1 MPPQR
6 PPRGHVLWSWCKSW
20 CARARQGTVEATTFR
35 PICVPSNR
43 RCQNH
48 PSCRSKR
55 PTNPIASCYPGY
67 VVIICTRPARIQL
80 TQTELRRYL
89 ARPRS
94 FPPLPD
100 PSPATSGA
108 WLSSWCRE
116 SARTPVPLLLRH
128 GYESRATGYGRDDR
142 MLGRLLAKP
151 LEIRSRP
158 RGRSRPSLAKI
169 WRRRYTRSMSQ
180 DRETGPVPTHG
191 RLICIMLGPGLPVPG
206 QN

>member
-1 MPPQR
+1 M
-6 PPRGHVLWSWCKSW
+6 K
-20 CARARQGTVEATTFR
+20 ATTFD
-35 PICVPSNR
+35 PGSEPPNR

-55 PTNPIASCYPGY
+55 PTNPIASCYLGY
-67 VVIICTRPARIQL
+67 VVMICTRPARIQL
-80 TQTELRRYL
+80 TQTELRPYL
-89 ARPRS
+89 ARTRS
-94 FPPLPD
+94 FSPLPD

-128 GYESRATGYGRDDR
+128 GYESRATGYGQYDR

-169 WRRRYTRSMSQ
+169 WRRRYTRSMPQ
-180 DRETGPVPTHG
+180 DRETGPVLTHG
-191 RLICIMLGPGLPVPG
+191 RLIGIMLGPGLPVPG

>member
-1 MPPQR
+1 M
-6 PPRGHVLWSWCKSW
+6 
-20 CARARQGTVEATTFR
+20 CARAHQGTVKATTFD
-35 PICVPSNR
+35 PLSEPANR

-48 PSCRSKR
+48 PWWRPKQPIDPDGSCHLGS
-55 PTNPIASCYPGY
+55 
-67 VVIICTRPARIQL
+67 VDIICTRPARRQL

-116 SARTPVPLLLRH
+116 SARTPVTLLLWH
-128 GYESRATGYGRDDR
+128 GYESRDTGYGRDDR

-151 LEIRSRP
+151 IEIRWRP
-158 RGRSRPSLAKI
+158 RGRSGPSLAKI
-169 WRRRYTRSMSQ
+169 WPRRYTRSMSQ

>member
-1 MPPQR
+1 M
-6 PPRGHVLWSWCKSW
+6 
-20 CARARQGTVEATTFR
+20 CARAHQGTVKATTFD
-35 PICVPSNR
+35 PLSEPANR

-48 PSCRSKR
+48 PWWRSKR
-55 PTNPIASCYPGY
+55 PINTIFTCCFGY
-67 VVIICTRPARIQL
+67 VGMICTRPARIQL

-89 ARPRS
+89 ARTRS
-94 FPPLPD
+94 FSPLPD

-128 GYESRATGYGRDDR
+128 GYESRATGYGRDYR
-142 MLGRLLAKP
+142 MLGRLLAKS
-151 LEIRSRP
+151 LEIRWRP

-169 WRRRYTRSMSQ
+169 WRRRYTRSMPQ
-180 DRETGPVPTHG
+180 DRETGPVLTHG

>member
-1 MPPQR
+1 M
-6 PPRGHVLWSWCKSW
+6 K
-20 CARARQGTVEATTFR
+20 ATTFD
-35 PICVPSNR
+35 PGSEPPNR
-43 RCQNH
+43 RCQKH

-55 PTNPIASCYPGY
+55 PIDPDGSCHLGS
-67 VVIICTRPARIQL
+67 VDIICTRPARIQL

-89 ARPRS
+89 ARPRP
-94 FPPLPD
+94 FLPLPD

-142 MLGRLLAKP
+142 MLGRLWAKP
-151 LEIRSRP
+151 LEIRWRP
-158 RGRSRPSLAKI
+158 RGRSRRSLAKI
-169 WRRRYTRSMSQ
+169 WPRRYTRSMSQ
-180 DRETGPVPTHG
+180 DRETGPVLTHG

>member
-1 MPPQR
+1 MWPQR
-6 PPRGHVLWSWCKSW
+6 PPRGHVLWSWCKSL
-20 CARARQGTVEATTFR
+20 CARAHQGTVKATTFD
-35 PICVPSNR
+35 PGSEPPNR

-55 PTNPIASCYPGY
+55 PTNPIASCYLGY
-67 VVIICTRPARIQL
+67 VVMICTRQARIQL

-116 SARTPVPLLLRH
+116 SARTPVTLLLRH
-128 GYESRATGYGRDDR
+128 GYESRATGYGQYDR

-151 LEIRSRP
+151 LEIRLRP
-158 RGRSRPSLAKI
+158 RGRSRPI
-169 WRRRYTRSMSQ
+169 WPKFGGGVTRGLCH
-180 DRETGPVPTHG
+180 RTEKPGPF
-191 RLICIMLGPGLPVPG
+191 
-206 QN
+206 

>member
-1 MPPQR
+1 M
-6 PPRGHVLWSWCKSW
+6 
-20 CARARQGTVEATTFR
+20 
-35 PICVPSNR
+35 PSNR

-80 TQTELRRYL
+80 TQTELRPYL
-89 ARPRS
+89 ARTRS
-94 FPPLPD
+94 FSPLPD

-128 GYESRATGYGRDDR
+128 GYESRATGYGQYDR

-158 RGRSRPSLAKI
+158 RGRSRPVWPKFGGGVTLGLCHRTEKP
-169 WRRRYTRSMSQ
+169 
-180 DRETGPVPTHG
+180 GPCRPTDG
-191 RLICIMLGPGLPVPG
+191 SYVSC
-206 QN
+206 